1 MNPGLPSPGA
11 ALAEA
16 ARLALTAAIATNP
29 EARRCSERL
38 AGRTLAVETLDARFV
53 VHFEPGAVRVEA
65 GDTPADATV
74 RGSPVDVGATLTG
87 AEETAAVF
95 GDATIFEDFRESFS
109 PLAGMRDRF
118 DLPGKYV
125 VEDIGDAVR
134 LGVKAVQSALE
145 GLAGAANRRRP

>member
-109 PLAGMRDRF
+109 PLAGMRG
-118 DLPGKYV
+118 P
-125 VEDIGDAVR
+125 VR
-134 LGVKAVQSALE
+134 PARKVC
-145 GLAGAANRRRP
+145 RRRHRRCRATRREGRSIGPRRPRRRRQP